1 MVEEK
6 HIEWCRH
13 MMRVLMEGGGWAVP
27 RSALAFRKRGN
38 TLVLISRM
46 PHHSALPMSPA
57 EWKEWQDGDYAATKE
72 VFEAAGFKV
81 IDESISPETKS
92 GGDAGSVE

>member
-1 MVEEK
+1 MVETA
-6 HIEWCRH
+6 HIQWCKNF
-13 MMRVLMEGGGWAVP
+13 MQSLMDGGAWAVP

-38 TLVLISRM
+38 TLVLVGRM
-46 PHHSALPMSPA
+46 AHHPALPMSPT
-57 EWKEWQDGDYAATKE
+57 EWKEIQDDDYAATKE

-92 GGDAGSVE
+92 GGDAGPGE